1 MVGLL
6 IVTHGK
12 MASGLLNA
20 VEMIIGKHDN
30 VAALELSEQDQVE
43 AFKQR
48 IEQAL
53 DDVQGDDGVIIFVDM
68 LGATPFNLSARV
80 ALERDNVEVIT
91 GVNLP
96 LLLEIIMQ
104 REHASFKQL
113 VAMAQ
118 EVGADSIKVLSQ
130 SLAAQ
135 DDET

>member
-1 MVGLL
+1 
-6 IVTHGK
+6 

-68 LGATPFNLSARV
+68 LGATPFNHSARV
-80 ALERDNVEVIT
+80 ALERYNVEVIT

>member
-1 MVGLL
+1 MVGIL

-20 VEMIIGKHDN
+20 VEMIIGKHEN
-30 VAALELSEQDQVE
+30 VAALELTEQDQVE

-53 DDVQGDDGVIIFVDM
+53 DGVQGEDGAIVFVDM

-80 ALERDNVEVIT
+80 ALERDDVEVIT

-104 REHASFKQL
+104 REHTPFEQL

-118 EVGADSIKVLSQ
+118 EVGADSIKILSQ

-135 DDET
+135 DDES